1 MITEVISLITIF
13 FKWTIISQTRVT
25 STYTKLAHTFLSEL
39 EGVSGLYIGG
49 EMILNKA
56 TKEEQVHRLID
67 IAWNEIFI
75 LHWSCLRLLVAT
87 SCLKYKRWKRGQKMI
102 FVRILRC
109 PSTVDFISPTAP
121 FVPAQRPAPTLPL
134 PIFPLNLPTQ
144 ASRFHSWHST
154 PHFSCNS
161 DKAHC
166 ISWRLQQC
174 YYCSHSEFELLFPLD
189 RKSRQWRCS
198 SGHKWW
204 NRILWSSTLWK
215 QSNNIKILNE
225 ELKWSADD
233 VD

>member
-1 MITEVISLITIF
+1 LITIL
-13 FKWTIISQTRVT
+13 SNDLSSLQTRVT

-134 PIFPLNLPTQ
+134 PHFPAQFANPSLPIPQLALNASLFLQFGQSALYLVTPATMLLLQPLRSRAAVPLGQEVSTVTLP
-144 ASRFHSWHST
+144 
-154 PHFSCNS
+154 
-161 DKAHC
+161 
-166 ISWRLQQC
+166 
-174 YYCSHSEFELLFPLD
+174 
-189 RKSRQWRCS
+189 QWAQMV
-198 SGHKWW
+198 K
-204 NRILWSSTLWK
+204 
-215 QSNNIKILNE
+215 
-225 ELKWSADD
+225 
-233 VD
+233 